1 MVFCPEM
8 QMNVVKAHADIVL
21 TSNSEMEQ
29 FSLRNDKYNKRWMTI
44 KTFVIA
50 EIGCNHKG
58 DMETAK
64 ELIKIAKIFLCW
76 CCKVSKRNNKNY

>member
-1 MVFCPEM
+1 
-8 QMNVVKAHADIVL
+8 MND
-21 TSNSEMEQ
+21 
-29 FSLRNDKYNKRWMTI
+29 Y

-64 ELIKIAKIFLCW
+64 ELIKIAKIL
-76 CCKVSKRNNKNY
+76 